1 MRKFERREKN
11 QKSRSSFFFSSL
23 TPLSTTPFL
32 SSKKKKKKLCKPP
45 QRNVGNLA
53 VHRDMNCMACLEY
66 AVDALKVEHVVV
78 CGHYGCGA
86 VRGALE
92 LPSSTGG
99 NVGHWISDI
108 RATRDRNGAHLMA
121 LQGGAQARWDRLC
134 ELNVAH
140 QVFNV
145 CTSPVVQAAWE
156 RGQKLS
162 VHGAIYSLSDGLL
175 RELTP
180 PMSSAADLDE
190 AARAAERKV
199 LLAAQGLSIASEDGE
214 VGSGGKEEKK
224 AAAAKNASATTA
236 AAAIKVDS
244 SCCSAGAGC
253 GCGPAGASAAV
264 LSGKKS
270 GSASP
275 TKGGGAAPVPILRRG
290 GSCERL
296 SELAPAFSLGTMLG
310 AELGTHRWFES
321 GGGSAHARKKEEEEE
336 EKNGH

>member
-1 MRKFERREKN
+1 
-11 QKSRSSFFFSSL
+11 
-23 TPLSTTPFL
+23 
-32 SSKKKKKKLCKPP
+32 
-45 QRNVGNLA
+45 
-53 VHRDMNCMACLEY
+53 MNCMACLEY

-108 RATRDRNGAHLMA
+108 RATRDRNGAHLMN
-121 LQGGAQARWDRLC
+121 LPGGAQARWDRLC

-156 RGQKLS
+156 RGQELS
-162 VHGAIYSLSDGLL
+162 IHGAIYSLSDGLL
-175 RELTP
+175 HELTP
-180 PMSSAADLDE
+180 PMSSAADLDA

-199 LLAAQGLSIASEDGE
+199 LLAAQGLSINSEDGE
-214 VGSGGKEEKK
+214 VGGSVDGAGGDR
-224 AAAAKNASATTA
+224 AADGERNAKVEAADATS
-236 AAAIKVDS
+236 IKVAS
-244 SCCSAGAGC
+244 SSCSAGTGC
-253 GCGPAGASAAV
+253 GCGPAAASAAV
-264 LSGKKS
+264 LSGKASNNQS
-270 GSASP
+270 GPSSSP
-275 TKGGGAAPVPILRRG
+275 TKGGASAPPVPPIRRG

-321 GGGSAHARKKEEEEE
+321 GGGSAQARKREEE

>member
-1 MRKFERREKN
+1 
-11 QKSRSSFFFSSL
+11 
-23 TPLSTTPFL
+23 
-32 SSKKKKKKLCKPP
+32 
-45 QRNVGNLA
+45 
-53 VHRDMNCMACLEY
+53 MNCMACLEY

-108 RATRDRNGAHLMA
+108 RATRDRNGAHLMG
-121 LQGGAQARWDRLC
+121 LRGGAQARWDRLC

-180 PMSSAADLDE
+180 AMSSAADLDE

-199 LLAAQGLSIASEDGE
+199 LLAAQGLSLASEDAE
-214 VGSGGKEEKK
+214 VGEKK
-224 AAAAKNASATTA
+224 AGAAKAGPAAATA
-236 AAAIKVDS
+236 AAAAAIQVA

-253 GCGPAGASAAV
+253 GHGPAGAS
-264 LSGKKS
+264 
-270 GSASP
+270 P
-275 TKGGGAAPVPILRRG
+275 TKGASAAAAVPIPRG

-310 AELGTHRWFES
+310 TELGTHRWFES
-321 GGGSAHARKKEEEEE
+321 GGGSAQARKKEEDEEK
-336 EKNGH
+336 KNGH

>member
-1 MRKFERREKN
+1 
-11 QKSRSSFFFSSL
+11 
-23 TPLSTTPFL
+23 
-32 SSKKKKKKLCKPP
+32 
-45 QRNVGNLA
+45 
-53 VHRDMNCMACLEY
+53 MNCMACLEY

-108 RATRDRNGAHLMA
+108 RATRDRNGAHLMN
-121 LQGGAQARWDRLC
+121 LPGGAQARWDRLC

-175 RELTP
+175 HELTP

-199 LLAAQGLSIASEDGE
+199 MLAAQRGRLSSVGGSEDGE
-214 VGSGGKEEKK
+214 GEVSGAAGGGGGGAAAAAGGGGDARGEKK
-224 AAAAKNASATTA
+224 AAAADASTA
-236 AAAIKVDS
+236 AIN
-244 SCCSAGAGC
+244 CCSAGAGC
-253 GCGPAGASAAV
+253 GCGPAAASAAV
-264 LSGKKS
+264 LSGN
-270 GSASP
+270 GSP
-275 TKGGGAAPVPILRRG
+275 TKKSTAAAAAAAAAPVPIRRG

-296 SELAPAFSLGTMLG
+296 TELAPAFSLGTMLG

-321 GGGSAHARKKEEEEE
+321 GGGSATARKAEEEQA
-336 EKNGH
+336 KVGKGGGSH

>member
-1 MRKFERREKN
+1 
-11 QKSRSSFFFSSL
+11 
-23 TPLSTTPFL
+23 
-32 SSKKKKKKLCKPP
+32 
-45 QRNVGNLA
+45 
-53 VHRDMNCMACLEY
+53 MNCMACLEY

-121 LQGGAQARWDRLC
+121 LPGGAQARWDRLC

-180 PMSSAADLDE
+180 PMASAADLDE

-199 LLAAQGLSIASEDGE
+199 LLAAQGKLSEEAEAGEKKEDG
-214 VGSGGKEEKK
+214 
-224 AAAAKNASATTA
+224 A
-236 AAAIKVDS
+236 KVDVAS
-244 SCCSAGAGC
+244 SCCGADAGC
-253 GCGPAGASAAV
+253 GHEGAAGASP
-264 LSGKKS
+264 
-270 GSASP
+270 P
-275 TKGGGAAPVPILRRG
+275 TTTKKGGAFAAASAKAVPIPRG

-296 SELAPAFSLGTMLG
+296 AELAPAFSLGTMLG
-310 AELGTHRWFES
+310 TELGTHRWFES
-321 GGGSAHARKKEEEEE
+321 GGGSAQARKKEEEQG
-336 EKNGH
+336 KSNGH

>member
-1 MRKFERREKN
+1 
-11 QKSRSSFFFSSL
+11 
-23 TPLSTTPFL
+23 
-32 SSKKKKKKLCKPP
+32 
-45 QRNVGNLA
+45 
-53 VHRDMNCMACLEY
+53 MNCMACLEY

-108 RATRDRNGAHLMA
+108 RATRDRNGAHLMNLA
-121 LQGGAQARWDRLC
+121 GGAQARWDRLC

-145 CTSPVVQAAWE
+145 CTSPVVQVREGERKRDRWGLFVVEVEVERKKRKKTHPSQKPQKNSLLQAAWE

-180 PMSSAADLDE
+180 PMSSAEDLDE
-190 AARAAERKV
+190 AARAAEKKV
-199 LLAAQGLSIASEDGE
+199 MLAAQGLSVASEDGE
-214 VGSGGKEEKK
+214 VAEEREAK
-224 AAAAKNASATTA
+224 ADAPAS
-236 AAAIKVDS
+236 AAAIRVA
-244 SCCSAGAGC
+244 SCCSAGARC

-264 LSGKKS
+264 LSGKAGGS
-270 GSASP
+270 GAPPSP
-275 TKGGGAAPVPILRRG
+275 TKGATAARVPFIRRG

-321 GGGSAHARKKEEEEE
+321 GGGSARARKEDEEV
-336 EKNGH
+336 EKKGH

>member
-1 MRKFERREKN
+1 
-11 QKSRSSFFFSSL
+11 
-23 TPLSTTPFL
+23 
-32 SSKKKKKKLCKPP
+32 
-45 QRNVGNLA
+45 
-53 VHRDMNCMACLEY
+53 MNCMACLEY
-66 AVDALKVEHVVV
+66 AVDALMVEHVVV

-108 RATRDRNGAHLMA
+108 RATRDRNGAHLMG

-180 PMSSAADLDE
+180 PMACAEDLDE

-199 LLAAQGLSIASEDGE
+199 LLAAQGLSMASEDGE
-214 VGSGGKEEKK
+214 VEEVTKTD
-224 AAAAKNASATTA
+224 AASAS
-236 AAAIKVDS
+236 AAAIKVA

-264 LSGKKS
+264 LSGRS
-270 GSASP
+270 GPPSP
-275 TKGGGAAPVPILRRG
+275 TKGANAASAAVPMRRG

-296 SELAPAFSLGTMLG
+296 TELAPAFSLGTMLG

-321 GGGSAHARKKEEEEE
+321 GGGSARAREEE

>member
-1 MRKFERREKN
+1 
-11 QKSRSSFFFSSL
+11 
-23 TPLSTTPFL
+23 
-32 SSKKKKKKLCKPP
+32 
-45 QRNVGNLA
+45 
-53 VHRDMNCMACLEY
+53 MNCMACLEY

-108 RATRDRNGAHLMA
+108 RATRDRNGAHLMN
-121 LQGGAQARWDRLC
+121 LPGGAQARWDRLC

-156 RGQKLS
+156 RGQRLS

-180 PMSSAADLDE
+180 PMSSAEDLDE

-199 LLAAQGLSIASEDGE
+199 LLAAQGLSLNSEDGE
-214 VGSGGKEEKK
+214 VEEKK
-224 AAAAKNASATTA
+224 TKMEPSSTSA
-236 AAAIKVDS
+236 AAAIKVD

-264 LSGKKS
+264 LSGKAGGNGNGS
-270 GSASP
+270 GNSSP
-275 TKGGGAAPVPILRRG
+275 TKEGASPAVAIRRG

-321 GGGSAHARKKEEEEE
+321 GGGSALARKQEEEAE
-336 EKNGH
+336 EKNGGKR